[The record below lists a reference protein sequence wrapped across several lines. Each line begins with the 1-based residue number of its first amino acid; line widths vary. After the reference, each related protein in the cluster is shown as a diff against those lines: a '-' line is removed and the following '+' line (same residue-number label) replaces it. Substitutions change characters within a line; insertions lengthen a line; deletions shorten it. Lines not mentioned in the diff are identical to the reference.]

1 MGLMALFVK
10 FFRMPRRLLLYACLL
25 FATVPLRAQQI
36 VPSLTG
42 TDFWVAFMYN
52 SGSTHP
58 ISCYVIVASEY
69 ECTAHISN
77 PQRGWDT
84 VVTLSDGIARVQVP
98 AHQPSTVYG
107 YSMCDDGWHISTSAP
122 AVVYASNYQQASH
135 DMTAILPTPLLR
147 CNYMTQTYGEHSNG
161 QEVYVVAPYDS
172 TSLRV
177 VMNDYVTNYQG
188 VTLYRPGDTL
198 DVIMMRGEVCRL
210 YCGLP
215 VTNPSAGFSGTLFHS
230 SKPVAVF
237 QGHRCTS
244 IPLAPTTCDHLYEQC
259 VPSDFWGRHFIVMP
273 TLGRVADTVG
283 GHTGECI
290 GDMVKVTAREDNC
303 TVLIEGQT
311 VKTLSAGESYTFLL
325 ANHAPSVMPSSLPG
339 SDSMDFYQSNALSVV
354 TSTPAQV
361 CFYISGMDYGGMPGD
376 PASVVVPPVEQ
387 GISRMVT
394 AVYTTTLVSNHYVN
408 VVTATDHVPLMTL
421 DGQSIASSF
430 YPTAGGYSYA
440 CLTVEAGKH
449 IIDADTGRFLAV
461 FYGLGSVESY
471 AYIAGMAVRSAEY
484 EVHADRHELCMGDTV
499 TIAVAKDDTLG
510 VDWLVDGRLLASGVD
525 TMRIPFDSE
534 GLHRVAVVI
543 TPVGDTVW
551 ELITVNPV
559 YSYQMADSICSG
571 DTLFWNGMALADS
584 GSYSVPLQSV
594 AGCDSVV
601 TMHLTL
607 LRNAPVPDIVI
618 EPDCRNQGYTLRS
631 TVSGGDDDI
640 ISWWTSTP
648 TDSTLASQ
656 PWDSIVVYPT
666 VATDYALHIDGCR
679 TFDTLFSLTPLH
691 QPQARMDYSPERID
705 ENHPS
710 LTAVDRSVNSEGR
723 YWWTGGLEL
732 GDSLEIHYT
741 PGFSI
746 DSLRLTLV
754 AYNGICTDTVTCV
767 VPVDHFGF
775 WAPNVFTPDRIGNN
789 LFYLVTRDAVVEEL
803 VIYSRWGCRIV
814 RIAGPHPVWD
824 GTVNGKPCMEGAYV
838 WLVRYRASSDPS
850 RMMEA
855 CGTVTLLR

>member
-1 MGLMALFVK
+1 MGLVALFVK

-25 FATVPLRAQQI
+25 FATIPLRAQQI

-52 SGSTHP
+52 SGGTHP

-122 AVVYASNYQQASH
+122 SVVYASNYQQASH
-135 DMTAILPTPLLR
+135 DMTAVLPTPLLR

-177 VMNDYVTNYQG
+177 VMNDYVTTYQG

-303 TVLIEGQT
+303 TVLIEGQS

-361 CFYISGMDYGGMPGD
+361 CFYISGMAYGGMPGD

-408 VVTATDHVPLMTL
+408 VVTATDDAPLMAL

-430 YPTAGGYSYA
+430 TPTAGGYSYA

-461 FYGLGSVESY
+461 FYGLGNVESY

-484 EVHADRHELCMGDTV
+484 EVRADRHELCMGDTV
-499 TIAVAKDDTLG
+499 TIAVDKDDTLG

-525 TMRIPFDSE
+525 TMRISFDSE
-534 GLHRVAVVI
+534 GMHRVAVVI

-551 ELITVNPV
+551 ELITVHPV

-584 GSYSVPLQSV
+584 GSYMSQFSSV

-601 TMHLTL
+601 AMHLTVL
-607 LRNAPVPDIVI
+607 DNAPIPDFTIV
-618 EPDCRNQGYTLRS
+618 PDCRSQSYTLRA
-631 TVSGGDDDI
+631 TVADGKTGVVA
-640 ISWWTSTP
+640 WWTSSP
-648 TDSTLASQ
+648 YDSTLAFQ
-656 PWDSIVVYPT
+656 RWDSIVVNPAVPT
-666 VATDYALHIDGCR
+666 NYALHIDGCHA
-679 TFDTLFSLTPLH
+679 FDTLFPLTPLH
-691 QPQARMDYSPERID
+691 QPRARMELSTERID
-705 ENHPS
+705 EEHPS
-710 LTAVDRSVNSEGR
+710 FTASDCSLDAESRH
-723 YWWTGGLEL
+723 WWIDNLPM
-732 GDSLEIHYT
+732 GDSPVLHYT
-741 PGFSI
+741 SSLIADSI
-746 DSLRLTLV
+746 WVTIV
-754 AYNGICTDTVTCV
+754 AYNGICADTLRRV
-767 VPVDHFGF
+767 VLIDHFGL
-775 WAPNVFTPDRIGNN
+775 WAPDVFTPNRSENR
-789 LFYLVTRDAVVEEL
+789 LFAPVAKGAAIEEM
-803 VIYSRWGCRIV
+803 VIYNRWGGLVAHIV
-814 RIAGPHPVWD
+814 GPHPVWD
-824 GTVNGKPCMEGAYV
+824 GTKNGIPSPESAYV
-838 WLVRYRASSDPS
+838 WLVRYRIDRDPS
-850 RMMEA
+850 RLWEA
-855 CGTVTLLR
+855 FGTVALLR

>member
-1 MGLMALFVK
+1 MALLVK
-10 FFRMPRRLLLYACLL
+10 LFRMPRRLLLYACLL

-52 SGSTHP
+52 NGGTYP

-122 AVVYASNYQQASH
+122 AVVYASNYQPGSH
-135 DMTAILPTPLLR
+135 DMTAVLPTPLLR
-147 CNYMTQTYGEHSNG
+147 CHYMTQTYGEHSNG

-172 TSLRV
+172 TLLRV
-177 VMNDYVTNYQG
+177 VMNDYVTTYQG

-244 IPLAPTTCDHLYEQC
+244 IPAPTTCDHLYEQC

-290 GDMVKVTAREDNC
+290 GDMVKVTARENNC
-303 TVLIEGQT
+303 TVSIEGQA

-325 ANHAPSVMPSSLPG
+325 ANHAPSVEPSSLLG

-361 CFYISGMDYGGMPGD
+361 CFYILGMAYGGMPGD

-408 VVTATDHVPLMTL
+408 VVTATDDVPLMTL

-430 YPTAGGYSYA
+430 TPTVGGYSYA

-484 EVHADRHELCMGDTV
+484 EVRADRHELCMGDTV
-499 TIAVAKDDTLG
+499 TIAVDEDDTLG

-525 TMRIPFDSE
+525 TMRISFDSE

-584 GSYSVPLQSV
+584 GSYMTQFSSV

-601 TMHLTL
+601 AMHLSVL
-607 LRNAPVPDIVI
+607 GNAPVPDIMIV
-618 EPDCRNQGYTLRS
+618 PDCSNLGYTIRS
-631 TVSGGDDDI
+631 SVGEHSDDI
-640 ISWWTSTP
+640 IAWWISLP
-648 TDSTLASQ
+648 SDSTLVSQ

-666 VATDYALHIDGCR
+666 VATDYALYIDGCR
-679 TFDTLFSLTPLH
+679 AFDTLFSLQPLH
-691 QPQARMDYSPERID
+691 QPQAKMEYSPMRINED
-705 ENHPS
+705 YPS
-710 LTAVDRSVNSEGR
+710 ITAIDRSVNAEGH
-723 YWWTGGLEL
+723 YWWIDSLVL
-732 GDSLEIHYT
+732 GDSPEIYYT
-741 PGFSI
+741 PNLSI
-746 DSLRLTLV
+746 DSFRLTLV
-754 AYNGICTDTVTCV
+754 AYNGACTDTVTCV

-775 WAPNVFTPDRIGNN
+775 WVPNVFTPGRTDNN
-789 LFYLVTRDAVVEEL
+789 LFYPVTHDVVVEEL
-803 VIYSRWGCRIV
+803 VIYSRWGCRIA
-814 RIAGPHPVWD
+814 RIAGPKPIWD
-824 GTVNGKPCMEGAYV
+824 GTLNGKPCQEGAYV
-838 WLVRYRASSDPS
+838 WLVHYRANSDPS
-850 RMMEA
+850 HLLEA
-855 CGTVTLLR
+855 YGTVTLLR